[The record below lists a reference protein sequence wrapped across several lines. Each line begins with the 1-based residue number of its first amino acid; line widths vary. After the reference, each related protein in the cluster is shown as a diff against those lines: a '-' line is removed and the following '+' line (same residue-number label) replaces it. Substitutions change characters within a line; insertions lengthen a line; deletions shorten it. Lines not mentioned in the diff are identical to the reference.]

1 MNYLDKFI
9 VCFLAILV
17 IGLSSAKITAGK
29 EGSEKTSTTT
39 ENILSGSD
47 STNWLYNQPKDI
59 ASKSE
64 NLGYYFTIATC
75 FIFITPVILLIL
87 RADFFD
93 NGEFM
98 LIAGCL
104 QCRVL
109 RLRYNQR
116 YNTLN
121 TSRA

>member
-47 STNWLYNQPKDI
+47 STNWLYN
-59 ASKSE
+59 
-64 NLGYYFTIATC
+64 
-75 FIFITPVILLIL
+75 
-87 RADFFD
+87 
-93 NGEFM
+93 
-98 LIAGCL
+98 
-104 QCRVL
+104 
-109 RLRYNQR
+109 NQK
-116 YNTLN
+116 T
-121 TSRA
+121 